1 LPAGRSPGGAV
12 RPTHNRRDNRG
23 LPVDLSAIGLVLT
36 VAFGA
41 AFDVGTR
48 RIPNF
53 ITVGGLF
60 VALVLRFSFG
70 GVDALVGGLLG
81 ALLAFMLTFPLFMLR
96 SMGGGDVKLLTAV
109 GAFLGPYNTF
119 IALLATALVGG
130 VLAIAVSLHK
140 RRLGASLVG
149 TFTVMRGL
157 ALKAISGGELDAVP
171 TLETQGAVTVPYG
184 VAIAVGAVIGLLW

>member
-1 LPAGRSPGGAV
+1 M
-12 RPTHNRRDNRG
+12 
-23 LPVDLSAIGLVLT
+23 DLSAIGLVLT
-36 VAFGA
+36 VAFAA

-53 ITVGGLF
+53 ITVGGIA
-60 VALVLRFSFG
+60 VALVLRLSMG

-81 ALLAFMLTFPLFMLR
+81 ALLAFLLTFPLFMLR

-130 VLAIAVSLHK
+130 LLAIAVSLQR
-140 RRLGASLVG
+140 RRLGASLIG
-149 TFTVMRGL
+149 TYTVMRGL
-157 ALKAISGGELDAVP
+157 ALKAISGGEVDAVP
-171 TLETQGAVTVPYG
+171 TLETEGAVTVPYG

>member
-1 LPAGRSPGGAV
+1 
-12 RPTHNRRDNRG
+12 
-23 LPVDLSAIGLVLT
+23 VDLSAIGLVLT

-60 VALVLRFSFG
+60 VALVLRLSVG
-70 GVDALVGGLLG
+70 GVDALVGGLL
-81 ALLAFMLTFPLFMLR
+81 
-96 SMGGGDVKLLTAV
+96 V

-130 VLAIAVSLHK
+130 VLAIGVSIHK

-157 ALKAISGGELDAVP
+157 ALKAISGGQLDAVP

-184 VAIAVGAVIGLLW
+184 VAIAAGAVIGLLW

>member
-1 LPAGRSPGGAV
+1 M
-12 RPTHNRRDNRG
+12 
-23 LPVDLSAIGLVLT
+23 DLSAIGLVLT

-60 VALVLRFSFG
+60 VALVLRFSIG

-119 IALLATALVGG
+119 IALLATAL
-130 VLAIAVSLHK
+130 A
-140 RRLGASLVG
+140 
-149 TFTVMRGL
+149 FRGL
-157 ALKAISGGELDAVP
+157 
-171 TLETQGAVTVPYG
+171 
-184 VAIAVGAVIGLLW
+184 

>member
-1 LPAGRSPGGAV
+1 M
-12 RPTHNRRDNRG
+12 
-23 LPVDLSAIGLVLT
+23 DLSAIGLVLT

-53 ITVGGLF
+53 ITVGGMA
-60 VALVLRFSFG
+60 VALVVRLSMG
-70 GVDALVGGLLG
+70 GVDSLLGGLLG
-81 ALLAFMLTFPLFMLR
+81 ALLAFLLTFPLFMLR

-119 IALLATALVGG
+119 IALLATALLGG
-130 VLAIAVSLHK
+130 LLAIVVSLQR
-140 RRLGASLVG
+140 RRLGASLTG

-157 ALKAISGGELDAVP
+157 ALKAISGGEVDAVP
-171 TLETQGAVTVPYG
+171 TLETEGALTVPYG